1 MVSGETYGELIMNRF
16 PIVLCALVLAL
27 TSPVLADQGETV
39 AVFGQSLMSADE
51 VKAHKTKLADCRSQQ
66 EREKVEGEHKDRM
79 VQRARW
85 KGLVLKGETRT
96 VNVVS
101 GN

>member
-1 MVSGETYGELIMNRF
+1 MTRF
-16 PIVLCALVLAL
+16 PVLLCAVILAFA
-27 TSPVLADQGETV
+27 SPVIADQGEIT
-39 AVFGQSLMSADE
+39 AVFGQSLMSAEE
-51 VKAHKTKLADCRSQQ
+51 VEAHKTKLAGCRSQQ
-66 EREKVEGEHKDRM
+66 EREQVEAEHKDRM

-96 VNVVS
+96 VNVMD